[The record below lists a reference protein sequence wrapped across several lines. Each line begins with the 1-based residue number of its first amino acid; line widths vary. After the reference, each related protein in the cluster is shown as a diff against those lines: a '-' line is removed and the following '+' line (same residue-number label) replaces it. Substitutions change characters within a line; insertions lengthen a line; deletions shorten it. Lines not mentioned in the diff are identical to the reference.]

1 MKVFSDERLL
11 SLGIINGTVSREA
24 GNARDLQTVDKIFT
38 SLGIL
43 PQKILGLKQTHGTQ
57 IVPMLDDNDFLSY
70 QIKKE
75 HIADGWLLARPQ
87 TGVMILT
94 ADCLPLFIWDEQGK
108 TVSLTHCGW
117 RGIAAKLPQKAA
129 YLVKERAGTNA
140 KLQAFIG
147 PHIGPC
153 CFEVKEDVAG
163 QFPQNCV
170 IKRDGKLFVDLGAA
184 VILQLAECGV
194 AREEIQG
201 ACSCQCTCCNKEDF
215 FSYRREGTKDAML
228 SFCYHL

>member
-1 MKVFSDERLL
+1 MKIFSDERLL
-11 SLGIINGTVSREA
+11 SLGIINGTVSRSA

-38 SLGIL
+38 SLGIA
-43 PQKILGLKQTHGTQ
+43 PQKILGLKQEHGAQ
-57 IVPMLDDNDFLSY
+57 IVSMLDEKDYLAY

-94 ADCLPLFIWDEQGK
+94 ADCLPLFIWDDKGK
-108 TVSLTHCGW
+108 TVSLIHCGW
-117 RGIAAKLPQKAA
+117 RGILAGLPKKAA
-129 YLVKERAGTNA
+129 SLVKQRAGESA

-153 CFEVKEDVAG
+153 CFEVKEDVARHFDG
-163 QFPQNCV
+163 QCV
-170 IKRDGKLFVDLGAA
+170 IKQDGKLFVDLGAA
-184 VILQLAECGV
+184 VTAQLAACGV
-194 AREEIQG
+194 ARGEIQG

-215 FSYRREGTKDAML
+215 FSYRRDRTKDAML